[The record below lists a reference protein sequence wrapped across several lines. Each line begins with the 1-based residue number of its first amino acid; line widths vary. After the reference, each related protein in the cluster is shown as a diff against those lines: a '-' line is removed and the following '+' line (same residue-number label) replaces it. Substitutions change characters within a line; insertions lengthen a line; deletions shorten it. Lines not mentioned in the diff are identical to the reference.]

1 MLGLALALELARRGA
16 EAVVFSRHSRSGRGE
31 PAGLVNP
38 QARPEVAPEPVRD
51 LALLSRHL
59 FPSWIEAIEEEGGLS
74 CEFDVRGG
82 LSVALSD
89 AEEVELDRALD
100 WQRARALPFEVL
112 AAEEARAREPALGAA
127 VQAAFAF
134 PGDGQVSPSRLRRG
148 LAFAAARAGVLVL
161 TETPALAVRV
171 EAGRAAGLETAAGF
185 LRADAVVNAG
195 GPWAAHLP
203 GAPPVPVTPL
213 RLPVVL
219 LDAAADPDRLSRF
232 VASPGGAL
240 VPRRDGGV
248 AVAGLPSASGF
259 ETRLFAGE
267 VSRLVGRAVS
277 ILPGAARY
285 PLVAAWASVA
295 AASPDG
301 VPLLGETAVP
311 GVFLSTGAGADALL
325 FAPGAAVLV
334 ADLLTGSA
342 PPLTPT
348 PYSPARFDL

>member
-1 MLGLALALELARRGA
+1 VVGLALAFELARRGV
-16 EAVVFSRHSRSGRGE
+16 ETVVLSRGSGGGRGE
-31 PAGLVNP
+31 PAGLVNA

-59 FPSWIEAIEEEGGLS
+59 FPAWIEAIEEEGGLS
-74 CEFDVRGG
+74 CEYDVRGG
-82 LSVALSD
+82 LSIALSD
-89 AEEVELDRALD
+89 ADEVELDRALD

-134 PGDGQVSPSRLRRG
+134 PADGQVSPSRLRRG
-148 LAFAAARAGVLVL
+148 LTFAAARAGALVV
-161 TETPALAVRV
+161 TGTPALAVRV
-171 EAGRAAGLETAAGF
+171 EAGRVAGLETTAGF
-185 LRADAVVNAG
+185 LRAEAVVNAA

-219 LDAAADPDRLSRF
+219 LDASADPDRLARF
-232 VASPGGAL
+232 VSSPAGAL
-240 VPRRDGGV
+240 VPRRDGGL
-248 AVAGLPSASGF
+248 AVAGLPSAGGF
-259 ETRLFAGE
+259 ERRLLSVEAA
-267 VSRLVGRAVS
+267 RLLSRAVA

-285 PLVAAWASVA
+285 PLLAAWASIA
-295 AASPDG
+295 AGSPDG
-301 VPLLGETAVP
+301 VPLLGETALP
-311 GVFLSTGAGADALL
+311 GIHLATGAGADALL
-325 FAPGAAVLV
+325 LAPGAAVVV

-342 PPLTPT
+342 PPLTPA